1 MTEQDDVRPSAG
13 PTPYLP
19 LLLDLVACYLERD
32 HTRVARLAAGIGDAG
47 RAALDG
53 TMHEAGTLIAHLH
66 TVAFCAGQSVHIADL
81 QDELV
86 QLVSRAVPLHHEFAI
101 ARALDAIVTG
111 AGDGCPF
118 GPGDTGDLLLLHT
131 AAAYC
136 ALAGVTIFGPGAF
149 SPHGLRLMSLA
160 ARATRDDRPD
170 R

>member
-1 MTEQDDVRPSAG
+1 MTEHHDVPPSTG

-19 LLLDLVACYLERD
+19 LLLDLVAGYLEHD
-32 HTRVARLAAGIGDAG
+32 HTRVAATATDIRDAG
-47 RAALDG
+47 RPALDG
-53 TMHEAGTLIAHLH
+53 TMQEAGTLIAHLH
-66 TVAFCAGQSVHIADL
+66 TVAFCAGQTVHIADL

-101 ARALDAIVTG
+101 ARALEAITTG
-111 AGDGCPF
+111 VGDGCPF

-136 ALAGVTIFGPGAF
+136 ALAGTTIFGTGAF
-149 SPHGLRLMSLA
+149 TPNGLRLMGLA
-160 ARATRDDRPD
+160 ARSLRDERTG